1 LIVGLESGYAE
12 GRLIAYEGPFMN
24 VKPLLI
30 CSLVT
35 LAAAAGCFV
44 VTDKPA
50 DSAPP
55 PPPSVATAAPTN
67 TAVPTTTAAPTTPP
81 PEGVAPSLKAAP
93 HKADAG
99 PVGTGGT
106 GG

>member
-1 LIVGLESGYAE
+1 
-12 GRLIAYEGPFMN
+12 M
-24 VKPLLI
+24 KPLLV

-35 LAAAAGCFV
+35 LAAVAGCFV

-55 PPPSVATAAPTN
+55 PPPTVATAAPT
-67 TAVPTTTAAPTTPP
+67 TTTPTPTPTTP
-81 PEGVAPSLKAAP
+81 APAGGALPALKAAP
-93 HKADAG
+93 RSDA
-99 PVGTGGT
+99 GTGGT